1 MFVNCFNHKGE
12 NLMRSISRL
21 RLTKLIIFSLVV
33 TLSFT
38 TQVSA
43 QEYIDNKGR
52 EFIMTF
58 LNNLGAPSTEL
69 HLTSDVATSVTVE
82 YPFAA
87 PTFSTTV
94 PVNPG
99 TVTVVVVPNSSADS
113 WTLGAVQDNA
123 VHAFSD
129 DEFVCYMIN
138 RLAYTSD
145 AALALPVDAMN
156 RDFIVATYSG
166 ATVHSSDAG
175 EFAFVASV
183 DGTEV
188 TVTPT
193 NALSDGHP
201 AGVPFVV
208 NLNRGQAYYN
218 QTATGYGVAGDLTG
232 TLIESNFPIGM
243 TNGNLCTNV
252 PSSVWACDHIF
263 EVAQPLQSWGNRV
276 FVANLPQRTGG
287 SFYRIIAGADNTT
300 VLQDGVPIGVIDKGD
315 FIEVQFLTGNHVFEA
330 NNAIFVVQFMPGDSN
345 PGATQGDPAMGNIA
359 PSEQFLYSYTFSTVG
374 GSQFA
379 SNYLS
384 IIAHNDDIAGGT
396 IWLDGAPI
404 APGDFSSILSSDY
417 SAAVLPVSQGTHT
430 TLSTQ
435 EGHGITIEGYNNYDS
450 YIYPGGALFVPI
462 NPVNDSIPPVCETIS
477 NNGCIAEV
485 VCTDIHDDAS
495 GIYAVN
501 LGFGSVNLT
510 LTVTPFALGASEVN
524 YSVTTTDS
532 TLPGAGTVVVR
543 DGDGNTCATE
553 FALECGVSECA
564 DIYGQ
569 VMADGAGLL
578 SVEVQLFNSLN
589 VMIATMYTDVGGLYR
604 FEEMGSGDYTV
615 EITIPLSMSPVTSPS
630 VMLTL
635 SGIDTEVN
643 FELAAVTPGKF
654 LHMWAWKVYLRDLY
668 EDGPR
673 QDIFTIQEVEQWSQ
687 MIFDHFYDR
696 SDGYAIQYPLLTY
709 ADDPARPMTFDEIVF
724 AMALD
729 SDRSYATYLRKYLLG
744 TILSV
749 VSGRL
754 DQMKIV
760 SVDGATVSQAIT
772 YFSNILQ
779 TGDDYARR
787 KAIYDIRNI
796 HLGSLI
802 PAGVIP
808 VCCVGNVM
816 FKQEGSVAGEE
827 TLPSQFVLNQN
838 YPNPFNPSTEIAF
851 SLFEASNVQLEVFN
865 LLGKKV
871 TTVFEG
877 NLDAGIHSF
886 TWNGNTAASGIYLYK
901 LTAGDFIQTKKM
913 MLIK

>member
-1 MFVNCFNHKGE
+1 
-12 NLMRSISRL
+12 MRNSSRL
-21 RLTKLIIFSLVV
+21 RLTKVIILSLVV
-33 TLSFT
+33 AILFAS
-38 TQVSA
+38 QVSA
-43 QEYIDNKGR
+43 QEYLDNKGR

-58 LNNLGAPSTEL
+58 LSNLSGPSTEL

-87 PTFSTTV
+87 PTYSTTV

-99 TVTVVVVPNSSADS
+99 AVTIVVVPNSSAQS
-113 WTLGAVQDNA
+113 WTAGAVQNNA

-138 RLAYTSD
+138 RLTYTSD
-145 AALALPVDAMN
+145 AGLALPVDAMN

-166 ATVHSSDAG
+166 STAHSGDDG

-193 NALSDGHP
+193 QALSGGHP

-208 NLNRGQAYYN
+208 NLNRGQAYFN
-218 QTATGYGVAGDLTG
+218 RSAVGYGTAGDLTG

-252 PSSVWACDHIF
+252 PSHVYACDHIF

-287 SFYRIIAGADNTT
+287 SVYRIIAGADNTT
-300 VLQDGVPIGVIDKGD
+300 VLQDGTSIGVINKGD
-315 FIEVQFLTGNHVFEA
+315 FIEVQFLIGNHVFEA
-330 NNAIFVVQFMPGDSN
+330 DNAIFVVQFMPGDDN

-374 GSQFA
+374 GSQFDN
-379 SNYLS
+379 NYLS

-396 IWLDGAPI
+396 ILLDGVPI

-417 SAAVLPVSQGTHT
+417 SAAVLPVSQGTHST
-430 TLSTQ
+430 MSTQ
-435 EGHGITIEGYNNYDS
+435 ERHGITIEGYNNYDS

-462 NPVNDSIPPVCETIS
+462 NPVNDLVPPICETIT

-485 VCTDIHDDAS
+485 VCTDIHEDAS

-532 TLPGAGTVVVR
+532 TLPGVGTVVVT
-543 DGDGNTCATE
+543 DGDGNTSVIE
-553 FALECGVSECA
+553 FALECSVSEFA

-569 VMADGAGLL
+569 VMAAGVGLL
-578 SVEVQLFNSLN
+578 GIEVKLFNSLN
-589 VMIATMYTDVGGLYR
+589 FMIASMYTDVDGLYR
-604 FEEMGSGDYTV
+604 FEEIGSGDYTV
-615 EITIPLSMSPVTSPS
+615 EITTPLSMAPVTPPS

-635 SGIDTEVN
+635 AGIDTEVN
-643 FELAAVTPGKF
+643 FELAAVAPGKF
-654 LHMWAWKVYLRDLY
+654 LHMWAWKVYLLDLY

-673 QDIFTIQEVEQWSQ
+673 TDIFTIQEVEQWSQ
-687 MIFDHFYDR
+687 MIFDHFYNR

-709 ADDPARPMTFDEIVF
+709 VDDPARPMTFDEIVY
-724 AMALD
+724 AMVLD
-729 SDRSYATYLRKYLLG
+729 SDRSYDTHLRKYLLG

-760 SVDGATVSQAIT
+760 SADGATVSQAIT

-779 TGDDYARR
+779 TGDDYALR
-787 KAIYDIRNI
+787 KATYDIRNI

-816 FKQEGSVAGEE
+816 FKQEGSIAGEE
-827 TLPSQFVLNQN
+827 NTLPSQFVLHQN

-851 SLFEASNVQLEVFN
+851 SLIEASNVQLEVFN

-901 LTAGDFIQTKKM
+901 LTAGNIIETKKM